1 MINDESHEVIDELFK
16 SLKNWY
22 QNNLESIKGRAFL
35 FNYAYLLYYKCHKIN
50 SNIGKSYFDFPDWIK
65 KATINPI
72 NKKGNKCYQYAVT
85 VVLNHKNIGKIP
97 KIITKIK
104 PFVNKYKWEE
114 KNCPSKKDD
123 WKNFEK
129 NNVTIAIN
137 VLYVQKEKYIPLMFQ
152 NITKVVKNK
161 LFF

>member
-1 MINDESHEVIDELFK
+1 M
-16 SLKNWY
+16 
-22 QNNLESIKGRAFL
+22 
-35 FNYAYLLYYKCHKIN
+35 
-50 SNIGKSYFDFPDWIK
+50 
-65 KATINPI
+65 NPI

-97 KIITKIK
+97 EIITKIK

-114 KNCPSKKDD
+114 KKCPSEKDD
-123 WKNFEK
+123 WKNIEK
-129 NNVTIAIN
+129 NNVAIAIN
-137 VLYVQKEKYIPLMFQ
+137 VLYVKKGKYIPFMFQ